1 MATFRDVQLF
11 ILERTFKKITSDFLS
26 LEDEISSFKKSAIR
40 NPEEYPD
47 IYGFW
52 NHFYLNEEYKKRDLH
67 AVLSGKT
74 GIFDSFSTEQV
85 DIEHPLWD
93 QMIDFLK
100 KQEECLNK
108 LPEDS
113 IKILKFEDNEEVKL
127 EKGQMDLSLAL
138 PIMHDIISSA
148 QNNATISQLLEDF
161 LANTNIKSLTKAV
174 SVDASV
180 TSIPQIQEHINS
192 LSIADQI
199 VVGKKVAKAKEKPI
213 YSPNGNNQTFLASIF
228 ICQVDNLGLLLPSFG
243 YSDTDIYELA
253 IKNEAITLDFDE
265 STFLKKLR
273 AYKKLKSQGS
283 NLT

>member
-1 MATFRDVQLF
+1 MATLRDVQLF
-11 ILERTFKKITSDFLS
+11 MLERTFKKITSDFLS
-26 LEDEISSFKKSAIR
+26 LEEDISSFKKSNIR
-40 NPEEYPD
+40 NPDEYPD
-47 IYGFW
+47 FYGFW

-67 AVLSGKT
+67 AVVGGKA
-74 GIFDSFSTEQV
+74 GILDRFSAEQV
-85 DIEHPLWD
+85 DIEHPFWQ

-100 KQEECLNK
+100 EQEGWLNK
-108 LPEDS
+108 LSEDNF
-113 IKILKFEDNEEVKL
+113 KIHKFEDDEEVKF
-127 EKGQMDLSLAL
+127 EKGQFNCTLAL
-138 PIMHDIISSA
+138 PIIHDIISSA

-161 LANTNIKSLTKAV
+161 LLNSNIKSLVKAV

-199 VVGKKVAKAKEKPI
+199 EIDKKLAKAKEKPI

-228 ICQVDNLGLLLPSFG
+228 ICQFDNLGLLNSNFG

-253 IKNEAITLDFDE
+253 LKNEAIALDFDE

-273 AYKKLKSQGS
+273 DYKKLKSQGR
-283 NLT
+283 T